1 MGNTKQVTANSD
13 DVVPTYTL
21 AAAFAISLAMGLVV
35 VSGIIFKPYE
45 AKEVVEELHQRIL
58 YEKEMR
64 ELRRMSYGYGSAVV
78 NYAPRVVSD
87 VADSNSYFLP
97 DSSHSS
103 KPKKLA
109 SGSKKTERAEN
120 FEREVRSEDYWAS
133 LQDSIRGETV
143 VPSSEPVVIPP
154 PVIIGSAD

>member
-1 MGNTKQVTANSD
+1 MGNNKQLAVNSD

-64 ELRRMSYGYGSAVV
+64 ELRRMSYGVEYV
-78 NYAPRVVSD
+78 NYAPTVVSD
-87 VADSNSYFLP
+87 
-97 DSSHSS
+97 
-103 KPKKLA
+103 A
-109 SGSKKTERAEN
+109 SGSQGYSSGSYKVAPTKPIRIIKKTERAED
-120 FEREVRSEDYWAS
+120 FDREVRSDNYWAS
-133 LQDSIRGETV
+133 LQDSVRGGGT

>member
-1 MGNTKQVTANSD
+1 MGNNNQLTANSD

-64 ELRRMSYGYGSAVV
+64 ELRRMSYGTEFV
-78 NYAPRVVSD
+78 NYAPTVVSD
-87 VADSNSYFLP
+87 MADNNNYFN
-97 DSSHSS
+97 
-103 KPKKLA
+103 
-109 SGSKKTERAEN
+109 SGSSYSITPAKAAPDMKKTERAEN
-120 FEREVRSEDYWAS
+120 FDREVRSDDYWAS
-133 LQDSIRGETV
+133 LQASIRGTGV

-154 PVIIGSAD
+154 VVIGSAD

>member
-1 MGNTKQVTANSD
+1 MGNNKQLTAKSD

-64 ELRRMSYGYGSAVV
+64 ELRRMSYGVEYV
-78 NYAPRVVSD
+78 NYAPSVVSD
-87 VADSNSYFLP
+87 SADNNNYYSPGSSYSVTP
-97 DSSHSS
+97 SQ
-103 KPKKLA
+103 PRI
-109 SGSKKTERAEN
+109 SKKTERAES
-120 FEREVRSEDYWAS
+120 FDREVRSDDYWAG
-133 LQDSIRGETV
+133 LQASVRGGGIA
-143 VPSSEPVVIPP
+143 PSSEPVVIPP
-154 PVIIGSAD
+154 VVIGSAD

>member
-1 MGNTKQVTANSD
+1 MGNNKQLTAKSD

-64 ELRRMSYGYGSAVV
+64 ELRRMSYGVEFV
-78 NYAPRVVSD
+78 NYAPSVVSD
-87 VADSNSYFLP
+87 SADNNNYYSP
-97 DSSHSS
+97 DSSYAVTPSQ
-103 KPKKLA
+103 PKM
-109 SGSKKTERAEN
+109 GKKTERAES
-120 FEREVRSEDYWAS
+120 FDREVRSDDYWAG
-133 LQDSIRGETV
+133 LQASVRGGGI

-154 PVIIGSAD
+154 VIIGSAD

>member
-1 MGNTKQVTANSD
+1 MGNNKQLTANSD

-64 ELRRMSYGYGSAVV
+64 ELRRMSYGVEHV
-78 NYAPRVVSD
+78 NFAPTVVSD
-87 VADSNSYFLP
+87 SADSNNYYSPESSYSITP
-97 DSSHSS
+97 SQ
-103 KPKKLA
+103 PIIGA
-109 SGSKKTERAEN
+109 KKTERAQN
-120 FEREVRSEDYWAS
+120 FDREVRSDDYWAG
-133 LQDSIRGETV
+133 LQASVRGGGM

-154 PVIIGSAD
+154 IVVGSAD

>member
-1 MGNTKQVTANSD
+1 MGNNKQLTAKSD

-64 ELRRMSYGYGSAVV
+64 ELRRMSYGVEYV
-78 NYAPRVVSD
+78 NYAPSVVSD
-87 VADSNSYFLP
+87 SADNNNYYSP
-97 DSSHSS
+97 DSSYSVTPS
-103 KPKKLA
+103 QPRI
-109 SGSKKTERAEN
+109 SKKTERAES
-120 FEREVRSEDYWAS
+120 FDREVRSDDYWAG
-133 LQDSIRGETV
+133 LQASVRGGGIA
-143 VPSSEPVVIPP
+143 PSSEPVVIPP
-154 PVIIGSAD
+154 VVIGSAD